1 MKNYLIVD
9 MMGDY
14 KEIMDC
20 KDIKDLLIEE
30 LVRAIEIEIS
40 INEESLEKNVL
51 DNVIVLEKLAR
62 EKDTPLDYLEKQ
74 LEKFSFKVIDL
85 LQLQRDLEDVKDYFL
100 TDNKGYVGDICETIE
115 LINKEVNKK

>member
-9 MMGDY
+9 MVSDY
-14 KEIMDC
+14 KKFMDY

-30 LVRAIEIEIS
+30 LVRDLKTNIGEIT
-40 INEESLEKNVL
+40 LEQAMLNNVY
-51 DNVIVLEKLAR
+51 VLERLAR
-62 EKDTPLDYLEKQ
+62 EKETPLSYLEKQ
-74 LEKFSFKVIDL
+74 LEEYSFKVIDL

>member
-14 KEIMDC
+14 MKIMDC

>member
-9 MMGDY
+9 MVSDY
-14 KEIMDC
+14 KKFMDY

-30 LVRAIEIEIS
+30 LVRDLKTNIGEIT
-40 INEESLEKNVL
+40 LEQAMLNNVY
-51 DNVIVLEKLAR
+51 VLERLAR
-62 EKDTPLDYLEKQ
+62 EKETPLSYLEKQ
-74 LEKFSFKVIDL
+74 LEEYSFKVIDL

-115 LINKEVNKK
+115 LINKEVNKNE